1 MKIVILAGGS
11 GTRLWPRSRARYPK
25 QFLDLVVPGQSLL
38 QETVERIR
46 PLVTPQDILVV
57 TGRSFVQK
65 VARQLPDVPRAN
77 ILSEPCGRGSA
88 PAIGLAAVTIRQRW
102 GDDVMVSLHSDHHVA
117 HPETLRNAL
126 VGAAGLA
133 QKGRLATLGIVP
145 SEPHTGLGY
154 IRRGETLGAANGFA
168 AYSIARFV
176 EKPDYATAKTYV
188 ESGEY
193 YWNTGMF
200 VWNTATILSEMAA
213 LMPAL
218 YAQLTG
224 LQATLGTRQEK
235 AAQTR
240 VWQDLPVEQID
251 FGVME
256 KTRLGAVVAVD
267 NMGWNDIGDW
277 NSMNDICSADEH
289 GNITIGQVEGVDLS
303 NCIIVGTGKRMI
315 GAIGLKDM
323 VIVET
328 DDAILVCPRQRA
340 QDVRKLVDKLR
351 AAKKEKYL

>member
-11 GTRLWPRSRARYPK
+11 GTRLWPRSRARSPK

-46 PLVTPQDILVV
+46 PLVKPEDILVV

-77 ILSEPCGRGSA
+77 ILSEPFGRGSA
-88 PAIGLAAVTIRQRW
+88 PAIGLAAITIRQRW
-102 GDDVMVSLHSDHHVA
+102 GDDIMVSLHSDHHVS
-117 HPETLRNAL
+117 HPETLRGAV
-126 VGAAGLA
+126 VGAASLA
-133 QKGRLATLGIVP
+133 QKGHLATLGIVP

-154 IRRGETLGAANGFA
+154 IKRGEALGEANGFS
-168 AYSIARFV
+168 AYAIARFV
-176 EKPDYATAKTYV
+176 EKPNYATAQGYV
-188 ESGEY
+188 ASGEY

-200 VWNTATILSEMAA
+200 VWNTATILSEMASFMPTLSAA
-213 LMPAL
+213 L
-218 YAQLTG
+218 TS

-240 VWQDLPVEQID
+240 VWHDLAAEQID

-267 NMGWNDIGDW
+267 NMGWDDIGDW
-277 NSMNDICSADEH
+277 NAMGVVCSADEQ
-289 GNITIGQVEGVDLS
+289 GNIVIGQLEAVDTS
-303 NCIIVGTGKRMI
+303 DCIIVGTGKRAI
-315 GAIGLKDM
+315 GTIGLKDM
-323 VIVET
+323 IVVET